1 MGIVENY
8 LHDYNI
14 VIDKM
19 VNFRYTKNILAKP
32 SSQAKFFNT

>member
-14 VIDKM
+14 VIDKITY
-19 VNFRYTKNILAKP
+19 FSYTENILAKS
-32 SSQAKFFNT
+32 SSQAKLFNT